1 MTPEITTPRL
11 RRLRRTAAITY
22 RAARSY
28 GEASALLR
36 ADENSTDASPRV
48 YTALLR
54 RLAWRSD
61 SVLDVG
67 TGLMGSLDFFPS
79 KVKLGLDGYRP
90 YLEHRPRE
98 DVVPI
103 NADARRLGELFLP
116 RSIDLVTLID
126 VIEHFDGDAARE
138 VLRHAEL
145 IARRRVVV
153 VTPRGIF
160 PQEGHD
166 AFGLGGE
173 EYQRHRS
180 SWDVEDLTSL
190 GYRVAVLKGF
200 HDKRNESFVRAFGT
214 GAPPVDALVAWRD
227 VATSSRA
234 A

>member
-1 MTPEITTPRL
+1 MTREIGTPGL

-22 RAARSY
+22 RAVRSY
-28 GEASALLR
+28 GEASALMR
-36 ADENSTDASPRV
+36 DRGNSADASPRV

-54 RLAWRSD
+54 RLAAGSD

-67 TGLMGSLDFFPS
+67 TGLMGSLAFFPCR
-79 KVKLGLDGYRP
+79 VKLGMDGYRP
-90 YLEHRPRE
+90 YLENRLRE
-98 DVVPI
+98 DAVPI

-126 VIEHFDGDAARE
+126 VIEHFDDDAARE

-153 VTPRGIF
+153 AAPRGVF

-180 SWDVEDLTSL
+180 SWDVEDFTSL

-200 HDKRNESFVRAFGT
+200 HDSRNESFVRALGR
-214 GAPPVDALVAWRD
+214 GARPVDALVAWRD
-227 VATSSRA
+227 VAASNRPA
-234 A
+234 

>member
-1 MTPEITTPRL
+1 MR
-11 RRLRRTAAITY
+11 
-22 RAARSY
+22 
-28 GEASALLR
+28 
-36 ADENSTDASPRV
+36 
-48 YTALLR
+48 
-54 RLAWRSD
+54 
-61 SVLDVG
+61 
-67 TGLMGSLDFFPS
+67 SLDFFPC
-79 KVKLGLDGYRP
+79 KVKLGLDDYRP

-103 NADARRLGELFLP
+103 NADARRLGDRFLP

-126 VIEHFDGDAARE
+126 VIAQFDGGAARE
-138 VLRHAEL
+138 LLRHAEL
-145 IARRRVVV
+145 IARRRVVI

-190 GYRVAVLKGF
+190 GYGVAVLEAF
-200 HDKRNESFVRAFGT
+200 HDERNESFVRAFGA
-214 GAPPVDALVAWRD
+214 GARPVDALVAWRD
-227 VATSSRA
+227 VAASSSA